1 LASPFQHLCPFVLL
15 DGHQSQFDQSFLK
28 YINDPNH
35 KWVVAIRVPY
45 GMHIWQVGNLSEQN
59 GSFKMSFKRLLN
71 QLGNMKQRLG
81 LPLTYVCED
90 IVPLVLWTF
99 PESYGRKEENL
110 KAIKKRGW
118 GQDSNCALLEQP
130 S

>member
-1 LASPFQHLCPFVLL
+1 
-15 DGHQSQFDQSFLK
+15 
-28 YINDPNH
+28 
-35 KWVVAIRVPY
+35 
-45 GMHIWQVGNLSEQN
+45 MHIWQVGNLSEQN